1 MPGSPRERLIDTAV
15 QLFYRHGY
23 HATGIDRILAESGVA
38 KKTLYTHFRSK
49 DELILAAL
57 RRRDERFRN
66 SAMRELA
73 ARTDDPA
80 ERLVLL
86 FDILDA
92 WFTEPDFSGCMFIN
106 AAAEYAPADEP
117 IHAAAAEHKRLFA
130 TYLRSQATAA
140 GARDPDELTDQ
151 LVLLMEGAIT
161 TTHVSGPGRA
171 AARARAVAEL
181 LVRQATAPTDAT
193 AGSVRAT

>member
-1 MPGSPRERLIDTAV
+1 MAVSPRERLIDTAT

-106 AAAEYAPADEP
+106 AAAEYAAADEP

-130 TYLRSQATAA
+130 AYLRSQATAA

-161 TTHVSGPGRA
+161 TAHVSGPGRV
-171 AARARAVAEL
+171 AARAREVAEL
-181 LVRQATAPTDAT
+181 LVRQATTPGAT
-193 AGSVRAT
+193 RAVP

>member
-1 MPGSPRERLIDTAV
+1 MAVSPRERLIETAT

-106 AAAEYAPADEP
+106 AAAEYAAADEP

-130 TYLRSQATAA
+130 AYLRSQATAA

-161 TTHVSGPGRA
+161 TAHVSGPGRV
-171 AARARAVAEL
+171 AARAREVAEL
-181 LVRQATAPTDAT
+181 LVRQATTPGAT
-193 AGSVRAT
+193 RAVP